1 MDLLVH
7 NLQCSD
13 VKCSCASFKFYL
25 FLRCETEPYRQR
37 RYPACVGTWHTMELC
52 MSVYIS
58 KFRWVLLKRETWL
71 WQGDILCSRFA
82 VLKVISFHF
91 IHTCENSRYTNGV
104 TYHNG
109 GSGEWQN
116 FISIFKNSEIC
127 KGRLY
132 PYIYVLKNYLNIS
145 NKILPCTSFHND
157 ASTRGVTKMTACI
170 STVYLLLRLLGQ
182 QGMVM
187 QLKAKCHPHSSLVN
201 NKISENSKNVDILW
215 MFE

>member
-1 MDLLVH
+1 MLPYPVRGILTPASNSTVPLYMLYSAATWGAHLRGYENGCLSFHVPVLKQHLGVPFLLWGMEVCQSSIFSLNWMDLLVH

-82 VLKVISFHF
+82 VLRVISFHF

-127 KGRLY
+127 KCRHY
-132 PYIYVLKNYLNIS
+132 PYICVEELS
-145 NKILPCTSFHND
+145 
-157 ASTRGVTKMTACI
+157 
-170 STVYLLLRLLGQ
+170 
-182 QGMVM
+182 
-187 QLKAKCHPHSSLVN
+187 
-201 NKISENSKNVDILW
+201 
-215 MFE
+215 